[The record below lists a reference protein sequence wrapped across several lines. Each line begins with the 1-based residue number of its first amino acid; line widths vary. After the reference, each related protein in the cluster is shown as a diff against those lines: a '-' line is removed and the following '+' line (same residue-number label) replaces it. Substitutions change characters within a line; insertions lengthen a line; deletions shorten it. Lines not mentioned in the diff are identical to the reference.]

1 MGEFARQVKNGTI
14 HGPHMRKF
22 KREDWEAMAR
32 REDTD
37 FDDKR
42 LARAGIFFD
51 DRLTCLRSEMRLS
64 HLPLQPNAIIRLAV
78 GLATWRYCR
87 LSAEAQ
93 GKLPA
98 PKPGG
103 TPVLMQSS
111 LEELQISL
119 ATGQLFAPDEL
130 IDGLGNE
137 LKYMLDDLQSL
148 PTNQTLRTEYDA
160 SRKDIDDISHEFNIA
175 MMYSCSVE
183 YWLDCVG
190 LGYGLT
196 HQTTS

>member
-1 MGEFARQVKNGTI
+1 MITTLFRYYQRFRIKPEATMGEFARQVKNGTI
-14 HGPHMRKF
+14 HGPHTRKF

-51 DRLTCLRSEMRLS
+51 DLLTFLRSEMRLS
-64 HLPLQPNAIIRLAV
+64 HLPLQHSAIMRLAV
-78 GLATWRYCR
+78 GLATWNYCR
-87 LSAEAQ
+87 ISAQTQE
-93 GKLPA
+93 KLPT
-98 PKPGG
+98 PKPGE

-111 LEELQISL
+111 LEGLQISV

-148 PTNQTLRTEYDA
+148 PTNQTLRTE
-160 SRKDIDDISHEFNIA
+160 
-175 MMYSCSVE
+175 
-183 YWLDCVG
+183 
-190 LGYGLT
+190 
-196 HQTTS
+196 

>member
-14 HGPHMRKF
+14 HGPHTRKF

-42 LARAGIFFD
+42 LAHAGIFFD
-51 DRLTCLRSEMRLS
+51 DLLTFLRSEMRLS
-64 HLPLQPNAIIRLAV
+64 HLPFQPNAIMRLAI
-78 GLATWRYCR
+78 GLATWRYYR
-87 LSAEAQ
+87 ISAEAQ
-93 GKLPA
+93 GKLPT
-98 PKPGG
+98 PKSGE

-111 LEELQISL
+111 LEGLQISL

-130 IDGLGNE
+130 ITGSGDE
-137 LKYMLDDLQSL
+137 LKYMLDDLRSL

-160 SRKDIDDISHEFNIA
+160 SRKDIDDISLESQGNRIN
-175 MMYSCSVE
+175 
-183 YWLDCVG
+183 
-190 LGYGLT
+190 
-196 HQTTS
+196 